1 MSSTTIRISREMQ
14 ESLRSLAYR
23 EGKSMQELLEKAIET
38 YRRKR
43 MLEGGNEAY
52 AALRNNAKA
61 WEQELSERRLW
72 EITLADGLA
81 KAS

>member
-1 MSSTTIRISREMQ
+1 
-14 ESLRSLAYR
+14 
-23 EGKSMQELLEKAIET
+23 MQELLEKAIET